1 MTTLRTNRVATAAP
15 PRAEGATMRILVV
28 DRSRLLADVLA
39 RRLLAEDDVAGVAV
53 ASSGAEALRVLAE
66 GSYDTIVATPD
77 LALEIRAVPTSRI
90 REPSRLLPIVI
101 LADSGDTA
109 RAREVFGVHGIA
121 GWVSRDRSTDDLLKA
136 IRICQL
142 GDVCVP
148 MHILDLLADNHTNEG
163 SEQSER
169 DRVFALLTARE
180 VEVMVLLEQGLGRD
194 EIAAELHLSPNTVRT
209 HIQRILRRLDVH
221 STLAA
226 LALVR
231 V

>member
-1 MTTLRTNRVATAAP
+1 MTTLRTNRVATAAA
-15 PRAEGATMRILVV
+15 PRVDGATLIRILVL

-39 RRLLAEDDVAGVAV
+39 RRLLAEDDVTGVAV

-77 LALEIRAVPTSRI
+77 LALEIRAVPSSRI
-90 REPSRLLPIVI
+90 RERGTLPIVI
-101 LADSGDTA
+101 LADNGDAA
-109 RAREVFGVHGIA
+109 RARDVFRMHGIA

-142 GDVCVP
+142 GDVCIP
-148 MHILDLLADNHTNEG
+148 MDILDLLADNHATEG

-169 DRVFALLTARE
+169 DRVFGLLTERE
-180 VEVMVLLEQGLGRD
+180 VEVLLLLEQGLGRD
-194 EIAAELHLSPNTVRT
+194 EIAAALHLSPNTVRT
-209 HIQRILRRLDVH
+209 HIQRILRRLNVH